1 MKRLALVASCLLLFC
16 AYANYAGAQTWPAG
30 MPGPG
35 FGGPPGVG
43 IPGLGGPPGA
53 GMPGL
58 GAPGGGPDCGASLC
72 QPVLPCPQTPALFG
86 GYAAWQVTTD
96 PGSIKFST
104 QGTSL
109 MIGEESTTIRFN
121 VNGVWVG
128 TSARVP
134 LGDWISARAEGR
146 FLIPS
151 TETATNV
158 TQFAAAPPV
167 SRTFSAK
174 HRWGVIDG
182 ALAVNCIPGF
192 SVLGGLRWDSFN
204 VSMATPSDIPGFSSI
219 FDESNLTISAIE
231 PYLGFEAAWAGNRS
245 ALVLKGIGSPW
256 VSTRTIFGVTFG
268 DPLGQRAPV
277 RDNTDTMSHR
287 AAFQEL
293 SLNYIVRMSCL
304 VNVGAF
310 ATVNTLW
317 AHSEGDFNSTN
328 GTQTLIQTFDVDLS
342 RTVYM
347 VGASLTMAFG
357 PFM

>member
-16 AYANYAGAQTWPAG
+16 AGANYAGAQNWPAG

-43 IPGLGGPPGA
+43 IPGLG
-53 GMPGL
+53 
-58 GAPGGGPDCGASLC
+58 APVGGPNCGTSLC
-72 QPVLPCPQTPALFG
+72 QPMPPCPQTPALFG
-86 GYAAWQVTTD
+86 SYAAWQVTTD
-96 PGSIKFST
+96 PGTIKFST
-104 QGTSL
+104 RGAGL
-109 MIGEESTTIRFN
+109 VIGEEATSIQFN

-128 TSARVP
+128 ASARVP
-134 LGDWISARAEGR
+134 LGDWVSARAEGR
-146 FLIPS
+146 ILVPS
-151 TETATNV
+151 TETATNL
-158 TQFAAAPPV
+158 TQFAASLPV
-167 SRTFSAK
+167 SREFAAK
-174 HRWGVIDG
+174 HQWGIIDG
-182 ALAVNCIPGF
+182 ALAINCIPGF

-204 VSMATPSDIPGFSSI
+204 VSLTNPTTIPGFSSI

-256 VSTRTIFGVTFG
+256 VSTRTILGVTFG
-268 DPLGQRAPV
+268 DPIGARTPV
-277 RDNTDTMSHR
+277 RDDTDTISKR

-317 AHSEGDFNSTN
+317 AHSENDVNSAQVN
-328 GTQTLIQTFDVDLS
+328 GTAISQTFDIDLN
-342 RTVYM
+342 RTIYM
-347 VGASLTMAFG
+347 VGGSLSMAFG